1 MGLFSMSKKTPIS
14 ESHLVE
20 LQQAKA
26 LLENP
31 GLTAKITGLIGT
43 PIEKGIELLP
53 KDWQSKINNATKSA
67 LNASLKGALFT
78 MGSTN
83 VDGTNMDGKVID
95 ASPMWHKF
103 ATTLSG
109 GVGGAFGLPALIV
122 ELPISTTIVM
132 RSIADIA
139 RANGEDI
146 STPQTQMSCLEV
158 FAFGGLAKSD
168 DASES
173 GYFSARTAMARA
185 VTEAADYLI
194 EKTIAEEGAPA
205 LVRLIALIA
214 ARFEIQVSE
223 KVAAMAIPI
232 IGAVGGAG
240 INLLFINHFQ
250 DMSRGHFCVRR
261 LERLYGTEQVRLAYE
276 SL

>member
-1 MGLFSMSKKTPIS
+1 MNIS
-14 ESHLVE
+14 ASHLSE

-53 KDWQSKINNATKSA
+53 KDWQLKISNATKSA

-78 MGSTN
+78 MDSKE
-83 VDGTNMDGKVID
+83 VD

-109 GVGGAFGLPALIV
+109 GIGGALGLPALIV

-146 STPQTQMSCLEV
+146 SNIQTQLACLEV

-214 ARFEIQVSE
+214 TRFEIQVSE

-261 LERLYGTEQVRLAYE
+261 LERIYGTEQIRLAYE